1 MYDYNIC
8 DRCYSEMIKKYIPK
22 IDAAIW
28 VCPNCYNVEPC
39 GYDPIVSE
47 VYLEQEIDTNT
58 KRYYYQ
64 EKFSELLRQSPE
76 TVDMAILQQEDE
88 FDVVYYTIGG

>member
-28 VCPNCYNVEPC
+28 AFPNCYNVEPC
-39 GYDPIVSE
+39 GYDSIVSE
-47 VYLEQEIDTNT
+47 VHLEQEIDTGT

-64 EKFSELLRQSPE
+64 KKFSELLRQSPE
-76 TVDMAILQQEDE
+76 TVDMEILQQEDE

>member
-8 DRCYSEMIKKYIPK
+8 NRCYSEMRKKYIPK

-39 GYDPIVSE
+39 GYDSIVSE
-47 VYLEQEIDTNT
+47 VHLEQEIDTGT

-64 EKFSELLRQSPE
+64 KKILRTFAS
-76 TVDMAILQQEDE
+76 ISRN
-88 FDVVYYTIGG
+88 GGYGDITTRRRI